1 MKKNIA
7 VIAGGNSG
15 EHDISIRSGRNI
27 ANTLDKTK
35 YNVYFIHLKGSKW
48 NYIDFENDINYPIDK
63 NDFSLTIDGQ
73 QIYFDC
79 AFIVIHGNPGE
90 DGKLQGYLDML
101 KIPYTGC
108 NAAVSALTFNKNL
121 CNKFL
126 AAHGVYMSDSI
137 HLHKNDIINPNQ
149 IFQKVGFP
157 CFVKPCCSGS
167 SVGVSK
173 VNTENELLPAI
184 NNAFQ
189 HDDELIIERYIQ
201 GREITCGVM
210 SLNNKVEVL
219 AITEVISKKAF
230 FDLEA
235 KYDPNLADEITPA
248 QIPVPIQQ
256 ECETIS
262 KNIYKWLG
270 CRGIVR
276 IDYIFNDK
284 ELCFIE
290 INTIPG
296 QTNESIIPKQ
306 VRYKNLDFKELCSSF
321 IEEATANK

>member
-15 EHDISIRSGRNI
+15 EHDISLRSGHNI
-27 ANTLDKTK
+27 ANTLDKNK
-35 YNVYFIHLKGSKW
+35 YNVYFIHLKGVDWTYSAS
-48 NYIDFENDINYPIDK
+48 DELSYPVDK
-63 NDFSLTIDGQ
+63 NDFSVLVDNKR
-73 QIYFDC
+73 IYFDC

-90 DGKLQGYLDML
+90 DGKLQGYFDML
-101 KIPYTGC
+101 QIPYTGS

-126 AAHGVYMSDSI
+126 SAYHVHLAESI
-137 HLHKNDIINPNQ
+137 HVFRADKINIHEILN
-149 IFQKVGFP
+149 KVGLP

-173 VNTENELLPAI
+173 VNVENELLTAI
-184 NNAFQ
+184 KNAFQ
-189 HDDELIIERYIQ
+189 HDDELIIERFVQ

-210 SLNNKVEVL
+210 SLDGNIQVL

-235 KYDPNLADEITPA
+235 KYDPTLADEITPA
-248 QIPVPIQQ
+248 QLPASIQQ
-256 ECETIS
+256 DCESVS

-270 CRGIVR
+270 CKGIVR
-276 IDYIFNDK
+276 IDFIFNEQ

-306 VRYKNLDFKELCSSF
+306 IRYKNLDFKDLCTSF
-321 IEEATANK
+321 IEEAIHYK

>member
-27 ANTLDKTK
+27 ADKLDKSK
-35 YNVYFIHLKGSKW
+35 YEVYFIHLQGMDWK
-48 NYIDFENDINYPIDK
+48 YIASDGTLYDVDK
-63 NDFSLTIDGQ
+63 NDFSVVVNHNRIR
-73 QIYFDC
+73 FDC
-79 AFIVIHGNPGE
+79 AFIAIHGNPGE

-101 KIPYTGC
+101 GIPYAGC

-126 AAHGVYMSDSI
+126 SAFGVPMAASL
-137 HLHKNDIINPNQ
+137 HLSLGDAVNTADIIR
-149 IFQKVGFP
+149 KVGLP

-173 VNTENELLPAI
+173 VLSEKEILPAI
-184 NNAFQ
+184 KNAFQ
-189 HDDELIIERYIQ
+189 HDTELIIESFIQ

-210 SLNNKVEVL
+210 SLKGKVEVL

-248 QIPVPIQQ
+248 LIDKNVQTQ
-256 ECETIS
+256 CELMS
-262 KNIYKWLG
+262 KNIYQWLG
-270 CRGIVR
+270 CKGIVR
-276 IDYIFNDK
+276 VDYIFN
-284 ELCFIE
+284 ENGIYFIE

-306 VRYKNLDFKELCSSF
+306 VRYKNLDFTALCSAF
-321 IEEATANK
+321 IEEAMHHL